1 MGSEVVRIALL
12 GAESTGK
19 TSLSLGIAQTL
30 QSLGLNAT
38 VVPEVL
44 REWCDSRGRT
54 PLQHEQV
61 DIAQEQAHRILVELT
76 PLLQL
81 GDFKANQAIKENLP
95 LLRASLDKVQMSYLE
110 SSINNYDY
118 PKALQVVQEL
128 RAKEAFNSPCQD

>member
-1 MGSEVVRIALL
+1 MCSSDL
-12 GAESTGK
+12 
-19 TSLSLGIAQTL
+19 
-30 QSLGLNAT
+30 
-38 VVPEVL
+38 
-44 REWCDSRGRT
+44 
-54 PLQHEQV
+54 
-61 DIAQEQAHRILVELT
+61 